1 MACGRACWA
10 WAEVTLFASGDS
22 KTRAAVHQ
30 VWRDALRL
38 GRPQT
43 DPNAAVALELE
54 AISRRASEFDVIHA
68 HIDWLHLPLLSRLGV
83 PFITTLHGRLDLPG
97 IPELVREFPEACFVS
112 ISDSQRAPLKEAN

>member
-1 MACGRACWA
+1 
-10 WAEVTLFASGDS
+10 
-22 KTRAAVHQ
+22 
-30 VWRDALRL
+30 
-38 GRPQT
+38 
-43 DPNAAVALELE
+43 LE